1 MMHND
6 DDDEKNSLLYYI
18 DLVYTKSMIYDDEN
32 IRRNMTMTTKIKS
45 YNEKKWRWWRNG
57 DDDEEYLSLKRR
69 KNLLSGPRQFVTGT
83 RQSS

>member
-1 MMHND
+1 MMMMHND

-45 YNEKKWRWWRNG
+45 YNEKK
-57 DDDEEYLSLKRR
+57 
-69 KNLLSGPRQFVTGT
+69 
-83 RQSS
+83 